1 MCGILSMITETS
13 FTRNEISQALASL
26 QRIKH
31 RGPDGEG
38 VLLINTNTGETK
50 SLRTIDTPVNVTCH
64 FQELSEVPEDKFNLL
79 LGHRR
84 LSIIDLSVQGH
95 QPMLYNDVAITFNGE
110 IYNYVEIRKELKA
123 KGRVFFTNS
132 DTEVII
138 QAYLE
143 WGENCLNR
151 FNGMWSFVLWDFKK
165 NKFFIANDRYGVKPL
180 YHSNVGGKQIFASE
194 IKQFQLFEKFD
205 YKLNNEEIVDYIKF
219 GILDFGNNTFFKSV
233 FRFPPSHFI
242 YDFQLTKNNIKR
254 FYSLPSSL
262 KGIKLNQ
269 AYEEYNHIFTD
280 SVNIRLR
287 SDVKLGVAISGG
299 VDSSAILYKT
309 HELKINNQKV
319 ETFSAVFPN
328 MAGDESKHIKIIEKD
343 LFDFA
348 NFNYVYPIKEFTE
361 QSVKDQIFHQDFP
374 LLGGSYFAEWCVA
387 KKVGSSGVKVLLEGQ
402 GGDEVFAGY
411 HNHFYKYCK
420 ELILRGKIFDYLSEV
435 NSYALLKEVSSIS
448 IHKIV
453 IGEIKIGLALKF
465 NLMRIS
471 NKLVSKWYSFNFL
484 FDALKYDIKQNHLLK
499 YLRSDDRDF
508 MAFGVESRHP
518 FLDYRLVDFGLS
530 LPSNIKIKNG
540 WQKKIVRDNMTTVP
554 KTISFRKDKKGY
566 TTPESQWKNLLEKMK
581 NEHHNILRNFFSNS
595 SIDFSSIPTD
605 RLATFGYWLEINSK
619 K

>member
-1 MCGILSMITETS
+1 MCGILALVKKNPLS
-13 FTRNEISQALASL
+13 RKEIAEALASL

-38 VLLINTNTGETK
+38 LLLINTNTGESK
-50 SLRTIDTPVNVTCH
+50 SLRTIDTPEEVKCH
-64 FQELSEVPEDKFNLL
+64 FQELSEVPENKFNLL

-84 LSIIDLSVQGH
+84 LSIIDLSIQGH
-95 QPMLYNDVAITFNGE
+95 QPMLFDNVAITFNGE
-110 IYNYVEIRKELKA
+110 IYNYIEIREELKA
-123 KGRVFFTNS
+123 KGRVFSTNS

-143 WGENCLNR
+143 WGEKCLNR
-151 FNGMWSFVLWDFKK
+151 FNGMWSFVLWDFNKK
-165 NKFFIANDRYGVKPL
+165 KFFIANDRFGVKPL
-180 YHSNVGGKQIFASE
+180 YYSDVGKTQVFASE
-194 IKQFQLFEKFD
+194 IKQFKIFKEFD
-205 YKLNNEEIVDYIKF
+205 NTLNNEEVFDYLKF
-219 GILDFGNNTFFKSV
+219 GILDFGDNTFFNSV

-242 YDFQLTKNNIKR
+242 YDFQLTKNNFIR
-254 FYSLPSSL
+254 FYSLPSSI
-262 KGIKLNQ
+262 KSIKLNQ

-309 HELKINNQKV
+309 HELNKNNQKV

-328 MAGDESKHIKIIEKD
+328 MAGDESEHINIIEKD

-361 QSVKDQIFHQDFP
+361 QSVKDHIFHQDYP
-374 LLGGSYFAEWCVA
+374 SLGGSYFAEWCVA
-387 KKVGSSGVKVLLEGQ
+387 KKVKSIGVKVILEGQ

-420 ELILRGKIFDYLSEV
+420 ELILRGKIFDYLNEV
-435 NSYALLKEVSSIS
+435 SSYAVLKEVSPIS

-453 IGEIKIGLALKF
+453 IGEIKIGLALRF
-465 NLMRIS
+465 NLMKIS

-484 FDALKYDIKQNHLLK
+484 FDALKYDIRQNHLLK

-508 MAFGVESRHP
+508 MAFGIESRHP

-530 LPSNIKIKNG
+530 LPSNLKIKDG
-540 WQKKIVRDNMTTVP
+540 WQKKIVRDNMITVP

-581 NEHHNILRNFFSNS
+581 NEHHYILRNFFSNS
-595 SIDFSSIPTD
+595 SFNESLIPTD
-605 RLATFGYWLEINSK
+605 RLATFGYWLKINVE
-619 K
+619 